1 MDDFTTVF
9 ETLKGLLPMQY
20 FENIVEDTNTDHGA
34 KKLTALMHLC
44 ILMYAHLKEKNSLRD
59 ITSGIDADPNLKEYT
74 GTISYS
80 QISRKNSDRDPG
92 VFEQMFRAVVSQVA
106 QRQGIRDIP
115 STWGDLKILDAT
127 LIRVCLSLF
136 PWAYYRQAV
145 GAVKMHSLIDLV
157 NGCPEKIV
165 VTDGK
170 VHDREKMNSFVT
182 REDITYIFDR
192 GYTDYE
198 EYDRLCMEDIF
209 FISRLK
215 KNALMEVVSENQILR
230 DSNVLLDKEVFLGGF
245 YTRMK
250 NPVRIIKVM
259 DTTKGEAFFI
269 VTNRFDL
276 SAEEI
281 AQIYRLRWRIELF
294 FKWIKQHLKIKRFFG
309 TSFNAVLNQI
319 YAALILYCV
328 LKLLHIQLGLGY
340 NFLEIVR
347 FIAGG
352 LWNPFILLKETLKPT
367 GKKATRRRFNWKKTY
382 ERLISQLGIE
392 DIAFSA

>member
-1 MDDFTTVF
+1 
-9 ETLKGLLPMQY
+9 
-20 FENIVEDTNTDHGA
+20 
-34 KKLTALMHLC
+34 MH
-44 ILMYAHLKEKNSLRD
+44 
-59 ITSGIDADPNLKEYT
+59 T
-74 GTISYS
+74 
-80 QISRKNSDRDPG
+80 
-92 VFEQMFRAVVSQVA
+92 
-106 QRQGIRDIP
+106 
-115 STWGDLKILDAT
+115 
-127 LIRVCLSLF
+127 
-136 PWAYYRQAV
+136 
-145 GAVKMHSLIDLV
+145 LIDLV

-182 REDITYIFDR
+182 RPGITYILDR

-215 KNALMEVVSENQILR
+215 KNAVMEVVSENQILR
-230 DSNVLLDKEVFLGGF
+230 DSNVLSDKEVFLGGF

-250 NPVRIIKVM
+250 NPVRIIEVM
-259 DTTKGEAFFI
+259 DISKGESFFI

-281 AQIYRLRWRIELF
+281 AQIYSLRWRIELF

-352 LWNPFILLKETLKPT
+352 LWNPFILLKETLKLT
-367 GKKATRRRFNWKKTY
+367 GKKGTRRRFNWKKTY
-382 ERLISQLGIE
+382 KRLISQLGIE
-392 DIAFSA
+392 DIAFSD